1 MTKNNKKENIWDN
14 VDIVVAHYSED
25 IEWLKPYAKNAI
37 VYHKGKEDKP
47 RFPVKKWVKIEN
59 VWREWETYLQHI
71 INNYD
76 NLADITIFLQWWMHD
91 QLDNRV
97 AYWDLE
103 EYIKE
108 VKKYWFS
115 TRRTWFVWRKDPQ
128 VVFDWKFKEWYDN
141 WWMRHAK
148 DSFAQFYKKIFGEPQ
163 PLVFPC
169 FFAANYAVT
178 KEKIHERPKKF
189 YEKIHEHFVDHS
201 NPEEWHYL
209 ERLWFR
215 VYNDKLNFHYF
226 KKILINPFIWVW
238 YHICLLSKKK

>member
-1 MTKNNKKENIWDN
+1 MVKSNRDNTFRN

-25 IEWLKPYAKNAI
+25 IEWLKPYAKYVTI
-37 VYHKGKEDKP
+37 YHKWKEDKP

-91 QLDNRV
+91 QLDNKV
-97 AYWDLE
+97 AYKNLE

-108 VKKYWFS
+108 VKKYGFS
-115 TRRTWFVWRKDPQ
+115 TSRTRIVFRKNPQIVFVWKA
-128 VVFDWKFKEWYDN
+128 KEQYNN
-141 WWMRHAK
+141 WSMSHAE
-148 DSFAQFYKKIFGEPQ
+148 DSFADFYKKIFGEPQ
-163 PLVFPC
+163 PLIFPC
-169 FFAANYAVT
+169 FFCANFAVT
-178 KEKIHERPKKF
+178 REKIQARSKKF
-189 YEKIHEHFVDHS
+189 YENIHKYLARHV

-215 VYNDKLNFHYF
+215 NFNDKLNFHYLL
-226 KKILINPFIWVW
+226 KVLVWPFQAIFFR
-238 YHICLLSKKK
+238 IKNKFF